1 MTITDTYLR
10 ITTLSINGLGS
21 LIIRHRVAE
30 GKKNEKSQLYAI
42 YKKFS
47 LNLKGYTG

>member
-1 MTITDTYLR
+1 MINKMKITDTYLP

-30 GKKNEKSQLYAI
+30 GEKMKRANYMLSI
-42 YKKFS
+42 R
-47 LNLKGYTG
+47 NLV